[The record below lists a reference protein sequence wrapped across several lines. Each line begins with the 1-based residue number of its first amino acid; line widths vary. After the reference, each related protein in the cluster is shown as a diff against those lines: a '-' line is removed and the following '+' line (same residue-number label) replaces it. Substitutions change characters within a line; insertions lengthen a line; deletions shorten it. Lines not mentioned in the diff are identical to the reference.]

1 VKTWSTFF
9 LDGNFF
15 GMPVQDV
22 QEVVPHL
29 PITPVPSAPPAV
41 AGLFSLRGE
50 ILTAIELRACLG
62 FPPRPEGQ
70 APLNLVVHHGG
81 EAVSLLVDEIGDVV
95 TLEDSLFEPP
105 PDTLRG
111 DMRALI
117 GGTYKLEHC
126 LLLVLQTG
134 RILEAVGPAALLA
147 ETPAAPHQ
155 RGVPS

>member
-1 VKTWSTFF
+1 MKTWSTFF

-15 GMPVQDV
+15 GVAVQDV

-62 FPPRPEGQ
+62 FAPRPADQ
-70 APLNLVVHHGG
+70 PPLNLVVHHDG
-81 EAVSLLVDEIGDVV
+81 EAVSLLVDEVGDVV
-95 TLEDSLFEPP
+95 TLEDNLFEPP
-105 PDTLRG
+105 PDTMRS
-111 DMRALI
+111 DMRPLI
-117 GGTYKLEHC
+117 GGAYKLEHR

-134 RILEAVGPAALLA
+134 RILEAVGPAAPLA
-147 ETPAAPHQ
+147 EPPAPPLS